1 MLEPKKPFFFRSEFV
16 IPVMSMKA
24 IQPPESMYLEA
35 AKGWYLLGV
44 PKEARH
50 ELDLLPQPLQDHP
63 DVLEV
68 RFAIASREK
77 RWTECMEISAA
88 LLSVA
93 PHRPSSWI
101 NCAVTLHELK
111 QTQEAWDAL
120 NTVREKFPEVPTI
133 PYNLACYACQLGRI
147 EDSRKLLRKALSKG
161 GKSLRQ
167 FAMEDPDL
175 QPLWGEI
182 KLMA

>member
-1 MLEPKKPFFFRSEFV
+1 
-16 IPVMSMKA
+16 MKS

-35 AKGWYLLGV
+35 AKGWYLLGNLA
-44 PKEARH
+44 EARH
-50 ELDLLPQPLQDHP
+50 ELDLLPRLLQDHP

-68 RFAIASREK
+68 RFAIASKGCE
-77 RWTECMEISAA
+77 WTECMEISAA

-120 NTVREKFPEVPTI
+120 YTVRERFPEIPTI
-133 PYNLACYACQLGRI
+133 PYNLACYACQLGRL
-147 EDSRKLLRKALSKG
+147 EDCRQYLRKALSKG
-161 GKSLRQ
+161 GKPLRE
-167 FAMEDPDL
+167 FALGDPDL
-175 QPLWGEI
+175 KPLWSEI